1 MSTNDFSQARGAL
14 ANTIS
19 VIGPV
24 LTALQQADTVFGVL
38 ANAEK
43 HKKVLEAEVA
53 DYKAELEKTK
63 DALTKSQKKLKDIS
77 AEIPVAE
84 ADADAKIKAV
94 LEDEKVQIAAAKA
107 QAAEAKA
114 VFAVQSSA
122 AQKESADKI
131 AAAKQA
137 SDAVVAELSA
147 KEAGLNASITA
158 LEKKLD
164 SLRASAQKFAAALTG
179 E

>member
-1 MSTNDFSQARGAL
+1 MTTDFSQARAAL
-14 ANTIS
+14 ASALATA
-19 VIGPV
+19 GPII
-24 LTALQQADTVFGVL
+24 TALQQADTVFGVL

-53 DYKAELEKTK
+53 DYKAELDKTK
-63 DALTKSQKKLKDIS
+63 KALGTQQQKLKDIS

-94 LEDEKVQIAAAKA
+94 MADEKLQIEAAKA

-114 VFAVQSSA
+114 VFAQQTAEAQKASADAIAA
-122 AQKESADKI
+122 AQKKS
-131 AAAKQA
+131 
-137 SDAVVAELSA
+137 SDVVAELTA
-147 KEAGLNASITA
+147 KEAGLTASVAA

-164 SLRASAQKFAAALTG
+164 SLKSSAAKFAAALTA